1 MELLFEVFSIVLAAI
16 GFACL
21 VIVFLSIVIALPSVT
36 LYYWWL
42 SLAIGGLA
50 IFFVGILL
58 EACFGFS
65 LTIWQSMIIFVLVVL
80 TSLAVQW
87 HRHNHKRQKD
97 SETAD
102 KEQTPL
108 N

>member
-1 MELLFEVFSIVLAAI
+1 MELLFEMFSIVLAAI

-21 VIVFLSIVIALPSVT
+21 VIVFLSIIIALPSVT

-42 SLAIGGLA
+42 SLAIGGLV
-50 IFFVGILL
+50 IFLVGILL
-58 EACFGFS
+58 EACCGFS

-80 TSLAVQW
+80 ASLTVQW
-87 HRHNHKRQKD
+87 HRHNDERQKD
-97 SETAD
+97 SKTVDE
-102 KEQTPL
+102 EQTPL